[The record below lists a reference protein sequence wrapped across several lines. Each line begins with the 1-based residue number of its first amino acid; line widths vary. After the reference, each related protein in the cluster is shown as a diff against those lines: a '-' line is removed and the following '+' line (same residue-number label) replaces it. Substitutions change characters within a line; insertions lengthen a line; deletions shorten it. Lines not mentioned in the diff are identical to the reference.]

1 MGRVIEKSK
10 KRILTFLMRK
20 ALEMSEF
27 FYCANLP
34 IDDTKKHCYYVNVLN
49 NRLHKLLCGCSI
61 FSGIGGNVEAE
72 EKKLTIADVAEHL
85 GVSKTTVSRA
95 ISGKGRISEET
106 RNRVRM
112 YIDQME
118 YKPNLI
124 AKGLAQSKTFN
135 IAVILPMDCD
145 LAELPFFQN
154 CMCGICEAA
163 AKRDYDVL
171 TIYSEAG
178 QVGDL
183 ERIVSNHKVDGVILS
198 RTLMQDAAAE
208 YLKKRRIPVVA
219 VGSSPDETLIQVDH
233 DHRSACRELTMHL
246 IRQGVKKMALI
257 GGNQTHVV
265 TRNRYEGF
273 ADAFRLAGIPVE
285 MDLVYFGIEK
295 AAAVEKT
302 VEELLWKKAECIVC
316 MDDMICN
323 HVLQKLQGQDVS
335 GIKNIK
341 VVSFYG
347 GVPGSSLMNRVE
359 TVEFDARKL
368 GAVTCNTLLDV
379 IDGKPIA
386 RKQLLPYKMQLF
398 ETMKKIS

>member
-1 MGRVIEKSK
+1 MSIKEISCCC
-10 KRILTFLMRK
+10 
-20 ALEMSEF
+20 EMTGDF
-27 FYCANLP
+27 FDCANLP
-34 IDDTKKHCYYVNVLN
+34 IDERKKHCYYVNVLS
-49 NRLHKLLCGCSI
+49 NRLHKSLRSCATLFATEKKEKRNGE
-61 FSGIGGNVEAE
+61 NVGTE

-106 RNRVRM
+106 RKRVQM
-112 YIDQME
+112 YIDQMD

-154 CMCGICEAA
+154 CMFGICETA

-178 QVGDL
+178 AVGDL
-183 ERIVSNHKVDGVILS
+183 ERIVSNHKVDGVVLS

-208 YLKKRRIPVVA
+208 YLKKRKIPVVA

-246 IRQGVKKMALI
+246 VHQGIKKMALI

-273 ADAFRLAGIPVE
+273 ADAFRLVGMPVD
-285 MDLVYFGIEK
+285 MNLVYFGVEK
-295 AAAVEKT
+295 AAEVEKT
-302 VEELLWKKAECIVC
+302 VEELVGKNAECIVC

-323 HVLQKLQGQDVS
+323 HVLQKLQSMDETLPE
-335 GIKNIK
+335 KIK

-347 GVPGSSLMNRVE
+347 GVPGSALMSRVE
-359 TVEFDARKL
+359 TVEFDAKKL

-379 IDGKPIA
+379 IDGKQIA
-386 RKQLLPYKMQLF
+386 EKQLLPYKLRLF
-398 ETMKKIS
+398 EAARKIS